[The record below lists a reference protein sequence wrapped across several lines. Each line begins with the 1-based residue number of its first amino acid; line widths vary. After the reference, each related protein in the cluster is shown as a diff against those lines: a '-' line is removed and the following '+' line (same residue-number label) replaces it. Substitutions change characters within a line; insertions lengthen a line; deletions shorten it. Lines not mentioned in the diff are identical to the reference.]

1 MTAFERLV
9 AAADDETWEMV
20 RRMIPK
26 RELALFMAKT
36 ITNHIGA
43 NVNLDEVAQIFGI
56 TQKSAYNKIAKVDPL
71 K

>member
-9 AAADDETWEMV
+9 ATADAETWELV

-26 RELALFMAKT
+26 RELALFMART
-36 ITNHIGA
+36 IATGIGA
-43 NVNLDEVAQIFGI
+43 NVNFDEVAEIFGI
-56 TQKSAYNKIAKVDPL
+56 TKQSAYNKIEKVDPL